1 MSRQTTKDV
10 WTYFKYNKKNAS
22 YCYLEDG
29 IQYQMNFNCLVKLK
43 EFLSKH
49 YHDNLR
55 LPVNRFYQ
63 QLRKED
69 KNQVIISIN
78 RSYSIKMS

>member
-1 MSRQTTKDV
+1 MSQQTTKDV
-10 WTYFKYNKKNAS
+10 CSYFKYNKKNAS

-29 IQYQMNFNCLVKLK
+29 IQYQMSFNCLRQLK

-49 YHDNLR
+49 YHESLE

-69 KNQVIISIN
+69 KNQVIITIN
-78 RSYSIKMS
+78 RSYSVKM